1 MGLPSCLFDRSA
13 PLVLDASVAIN
24 LNATGKCAPIL
35 DAIPNPIV
43 ILDVVLG
50 ELEVGRIKGRT
61 DADMVEALIK
71 SGRAQT
77 APLSPECEGNFLA
90 LVCGRGSATLDD
102 GEAATIAWAVAHGGI
117 PIIDERKGL
126 AICQERFPSVQT
138 GTTVDVLSHADVVAA
153 FGRDELADAIFNALT
168 LARMRVHDRHIPWV
182 VEQIGSSRAP
192 LCHSLPLSVRTGCSL
207 DEMRD
212 YSAQGN

>member
-24 LNATGKCAPIL
+24 LNATGKCASIL

-43 ILDVVLG
+43 ILDAVLG
-50 ELEVGRIKGRT
+50 ELESGRIKGRT
-61 DADMVEALIK
+61 DADMVEALVK
-71 SGRAQT
+71 TGRVQT
-77 APLSPECEGNFLA
+77 ASLSHASEGNFLA

-117 PIIDERKGL
+117 PIIDEKKGL
-126 AICQERFPSVQT
+126 ALCQERFPSVQT
-138 GTTVDVLSHADVVAA
+138 GTTVDVLSHTDVVAA

-168 LARMRVHDRHIPWV
+168 IARMRVQDRHIPWV
-182 VEQIGSSRAP
+182 VQQIGSSRAP
-192 LCHSLPLSVRTGCSL
+192 LCHSLPLSARTSHSL
-207 DEMRD
+207 DDKRD
-212 YSAQGN
+212 HSVQGI

>member
-24 LNATGKCAPIL
+24 LNATGKCASIL
-35 DAIPNPIV
+35 DAVPNPIV
-43 ILDVVLG
+43 ILDVVSG
-50 ELEVGRIKGRT
+50 ELEAGRIKGRT
-61 DADMVEALIK
+61 DAEMLETLIK
-71 SGRAQT
+71 LGRLQT
-77 APLSPECEGNFLA
+77 ASLSSECEGNFLA

-117 PIIDERKGL
+117 PIIDEKKGL

-138 GTTVDVLSHADVVAA
+138 GTTVDILSHTDVVAA
-153 FGRDELADAIFNALT
+153 FEREALADAVFNALT

-182 VEQIGSSRAP
+182 IEQIGSSRAS
-192 LCHSLPLSVRTGCSL
+192 LCHSLPLNVRTG
-207 DEMRD
+207 
-212 YSAQGN
+212 A